1 MGGWPLDG
9 GTGGGELLVRLKDRS
24 GVAVLFDAL
33 MFLTVMTLVSVSMLT
48 LLGHEQDGADRQ
60 RYVDSVHNTILASTV
75 SFQEG
80 PPCTLAD
87 LVGSFLRLGD
97 DVLEKRIEDE
107 VRSLLDGYFG
117 PGIEFL
123 WSMES
128 GEVHSSFGSD
138 MYRDAGGGDVHVSQ
152 LRWQENGTAMLCG
165 LKVRYP

>member
-1 MGGWPLDG
+1 M
-9 GTGGGELLVRLKDRS
+9 RLKDRS
-24 GVAVLFDAL
+24 GMAVLFDAL

-48 LLGHEQDGADRQ
+48 LLGYDQDGSDRQ
-60 RYVDSVHNTILASTV
+60 RYVGSVHATILASTI

-87 LVGSFLRLGD
+87 LVDSYLRLGD
-97 DVLEKRIEDE
+97 DLLEKRIEDE
-107 VRSLLDGYFG
+107 VRPLLDSYFG

-138 MYRDAGGGDVHVSQ
+138 MYRDAGGGDIYVSQ
-152 LRWQENGTAMLCG
+152 LRWQDNGTAMVCG